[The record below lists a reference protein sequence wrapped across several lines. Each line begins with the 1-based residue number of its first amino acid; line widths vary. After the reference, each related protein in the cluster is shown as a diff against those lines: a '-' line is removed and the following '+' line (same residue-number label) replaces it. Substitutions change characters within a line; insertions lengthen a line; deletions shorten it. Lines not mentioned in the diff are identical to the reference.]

1 MKKIFLLLFTLS
13 IVSCTEEE
21 QFVTFVESDITLFF
35 DGSKQLTV
43 SYSADEMKSKTY
55 RYSSTD
61 STVVTVSSTG
71 LVKGVS
77 LGTAK
82 VKITSLDGKY
92 SDECNFT
99 VSPKSTLYT
108 EPNTSFGSSMALV
121 KSVERRTLFKENA
134 TGLMYQDSDPDVRY
148 VMYMFE
154 NNRLEYSGVLLT
166 ENTLVAT
173 EVVTF
178 LMERYKYLGTS
189 QQIYFFSDRKTN
201 VSLGLAV
208 DDDLGLCVLYMPP
221 SNQKMPELMDAYM
234 KMPEYLDTIDLMKG
248 SPEVKSGIQGVL
260 QKYLSIAM
268 I

>member
-1 MKKIFLLLFTLS
+1 MKKIFLLIFTLS

-21 QFVTFVESDITLFF
+21 QFITFVETDVTLFF

-43 SYSADEMKSKTY
+43 TYSSDEMKSKTY
-55 RYSSTD
+55 RYSSSD

-134 TGLMYQDSDPDVRY
+134 TGLMYQDADADVRY
-148 VMYMFE
+148 VMYLFE
-154 NNRLEYSGVLLT
+154 NNRLEYSTVLLT
-166 ENTLVAT
+166 ENTQVAT

-178 LMERYKYLGTS
+178 LMERYEYLGTS
-189 QQIYFFSDRKTN
+189 QQVYFFSDRKTN

-208 DDDLGLCVLYMPP
+208 DNDLGLCVMYMPTP
-221 SNQKMPELMDAYM
+221 NQKMPELMDAIM
-234 KMPEYLDTIDLMKG
+234 NMPGHVDTETLMKG
-248 SPEVKSGIQGVL
+248 SPKVKSGIRGVL
-260 QKYLSIAM
+260 QKNITIAM